1 MIMSWATILDK
12 DRPMILT
19 YSQTDTNTYVSASV
33 RELIFEGAF
42 LLTKLHMSFNFM
54 MGIKLHFWIVIFLL
68 IHQ

>member
-42 LLTKLHMSFNFM
+42 FFVNEATHEF
-54 MGIKLHFWIVIFLL
+54 
-68 IHQ
+68 